1 MIELPPLALV
11 GGGKMP
17 IYRLLQSASFGPEE
31 LKCLIAAYEQALL
44 DIQLT
49 DRTKPLAETIA
60 RKIIV
65 IGQTGLNDPGQIA
78 KQALEQLGLI

>member
-1 MIELPPLALV
+1 
-11 GGGKMP
+11 MP
-17 IYRLLQSASFGPEE
+17 IYRLLRSEPFGPEE
-31 LKCLIAAYEQALL
+31 LEFLIAAYEQALL

-65 IGQTGLNDPGQIA
+65 IGQTGLQDPKQVA
-78 KQALEQLGLI
+78 KQVLEQLGLSSP